1 MAQLA
6 ISGAKGALVEKPPS
20 TADQLVLS
28 TENFLGNQAQ
38 SGGQKAINRLG
49 S

>member
-6 ISGAKGALVEKPPS
+6 ISGARGALTEKPPS

-28 TENFLGNQAQ
+28 TRNLLGNQAQ
-38 SGGQKAINRLG
+38 PGGQKAINRLG
-49 S
+49 G